1 SISKTV
7 NLPNS
12 ATRDDVRAAYQQAR
26 DLGCLGI
33 TIFRDGS
40 KSEQVLN
47 VGVKADQPAAVP
59 AAPAVAP
66 APASPARHGRY
77 IQGIK
82 ERPEVVT
89 GYTRQV
95 RAPEGKVNITLNSD
109 EDGVLEIFVNV
120 GKAGSDI
127 AALAEA
133 LGRLMSLHLRIDSP
147 ISQDERAQEIA
158 RQLRSIGGSSSIGFG
173 IERVRSLPDAVARTI
188 EGHFAERKATPTATE
203 GAAGGTNHTLN
214 GNGSHSGVNPQN
226 IQQLSVI
233 GNLCP
238 QCGNNTLYFE
248 EGCKKCVSCGYSE
261 C

>member
-1 SISKTV
+1 
-7 NLPNS
+7 
-12 ATRDDVRAAYQQAR
+12 
-26 DLGCLGI
+26 
-33 TIFRDGS
+33 
-40 KSEQVLN
+40 
-47 VGVKADQPAAVP
+47 
-59 AAPAVAP
+59 VAP
-66 APASPARHGRY
+66 APATPARHGRY

-188 EGHFAERKATPTATE
+188 EGHFTERNATPAAAE
-203 GAAGGTNHTLN
+203 GAAGGTNHPLN
-214 GNGSHSGVNPQN
+214 GNASHSGANPQN
-226 IQQLSVI
+226 MRQLSVI